1 MKTKIYA
8 YQNFVTSSLDLSGMR
23 VLLQEKKQELKDIE
37 DTHQAVRKRY
47 EEAKAALAAIIV
59 EAKEKKQQAITEV
72 ESHHVDY
79 DDSNPKFYKCDESG
93 MPPSE
98 LKDDG
103 GYWREISDDQDY
115 LRAEIAELK
124 KEVEE

>member
-59 EAKEKKQQAITEV
+59 EAKEKKTT
-72 ESHHVDY
+72 SY
-79 DDSNPKFYKCDESG
+79 YRS
-93 MPPSE
+93 
-98 LKDDG
+98 
-103 GYWREISDDQDY
+103 
-115 LRAEIAELK
+115 
-124 KEVEE
+124 